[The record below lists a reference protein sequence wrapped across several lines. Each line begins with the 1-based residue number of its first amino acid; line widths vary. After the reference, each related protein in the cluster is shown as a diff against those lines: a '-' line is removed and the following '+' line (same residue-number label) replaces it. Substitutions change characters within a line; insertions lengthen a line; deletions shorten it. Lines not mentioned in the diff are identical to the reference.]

1 MRNALLVTKNIEQA
15 SSFIEDFKKAQW
27 DIEVTDSQTNA
38 IHIIHSSRPL
48 ILIIPEAQEDINGY
62 HLIKEVRNVF
72 SDSFIFIVLNSKD
85 YSSVI
90 KAHNSG
96 VFRIYSQLDS
106 KEILQEA
113 EKAYNIYYVK
123 LAQKS
128 IEENKEEKIKE
139 KYERMYWKENM
150 IMRSDMSASVQL
162 VRTLRNYFSQANIGA
177 LISMI
182 KVVEESFPPEEDGSI
197 RIDKDLAK
205 EVFTSA
211 DVGAKVLESLNQYI
225 HLAADN
231 CKFEIRTISDFFR
244 LLFDCVNELAE
255 RSSERNIRFIMG
267 TGLYLNSTSMMNLDM
282 KRLRVSIKEL
292 LINAVKFSK
301 AGDKIYVIPV
311 STSNQ
316 IGFQVINTAYEYRK
330 GVIGIPVEYQKKIF
344 EPFFKMVEYSDTFLF
359 QEEITSGLG
368 LGLTLVK
375 SIIEKHGGG
384 LSITN
389 ILDHFE
395 KPGTPIP
402 KVMVE
407 ATFLREEPENI

>member
-1 MRNALLVTKNIEQA
+1 
-15 SSFIEDFKKAQW
+15 
-27 DIEVTDSQTNA
+27 
-38 IHIIHSSRPL
+38 
-48 ILIIPEAQEDINGY
+48 
-62 HLIKEVRNVF
+62 VRNVF
-72 SDSFIFIVLNSKD
+72 SDSFIFIILNNKD
-85 YSSVI
+85 YLSAI

-96 VFRIYSQLDS
+96 AFRIYSELNS

-197 RIDKDLAK
+197 RIDRDLAK
-205 EVFTSA
+205 EIFTSA

-231 CKFEIRTISDFFR
+231 CKFQIHTISDFFR
-244 LLFDCVNELAE
+244 LLFECVNELAE
-255 RSSERNIRFIMG
+255 RSAERNIRFIMG
-267 TGLYLNSTSMMNLDM
+267 TGLYLNSTSIMNLDM
-282 KRLRVSIKEL
+282 ERLKVSIKEL

-301 AGDKIYVIPV
+301 PGDKIYVIPL
-311 STSNQ
+311 STSKQ

-330 GVIGIPVEYQKKIF
+330 GVVGIPVEYQKKIF

-384 LSITN
+384 LTITN

-407 ATFLREEPENI
+407 ATFLREDPENI